1 MKIKLPVFFRS
12 EEIKLEEL
20 SGKDR
25 SLKDYEIKEV
35 ILYNL
40 NYIAPYTEGGIIYTE
55 IHSGDQSFIS
65 LLKINKVEELIDKQI
80 NKWELKIN

>member
-40 NYIAPYTEGGIIYTE
+40 NYIAPYTEG
-55 IHSGDQSFIS
+55 
-65 LLKINKVEELIDKQI
+65 
-80 NKWELKIN
+80 